1 MILFIAIGLALPVV
15 IVGAIFKNTKAVIF
29 AAVIMAGVGLATG
42 NPHFI
47 MTDLIAVGLATF
59 IAFQFCDTSANSKS
73 QSNTKS
79 FVYTPE
85 VKTTVTTNNRNLDY
99 SILKRDISD
108 QEDDLLRKHLSFYED
123 LELGIR
129 KPESDAQHHF
139 LAVIKGKATP
149 RTAHEVAFLKHIKR
163 RQKSTQ

>member
-15 IVGAIFKNTKAVIF
+15 IVGAIFKSTKAVIF

-59 IAFQFCDTSANSKS
+59 IAFQFCNSSTASKS
-73 QSNTKS
+73 QSNTTNLG
-79 FVYTPE
+79 YTPE
-85 VKTTVTTNNRNLDY
+85 VKTTATATNRIHDY

-139 LAVIKGKATP
+139 LAVIKGRATP
-149 RTAHEVAFLKHIKR
+149 RTAHEIAFLKHIKR
-163 RQKSTQ
+163 RQNPTQ